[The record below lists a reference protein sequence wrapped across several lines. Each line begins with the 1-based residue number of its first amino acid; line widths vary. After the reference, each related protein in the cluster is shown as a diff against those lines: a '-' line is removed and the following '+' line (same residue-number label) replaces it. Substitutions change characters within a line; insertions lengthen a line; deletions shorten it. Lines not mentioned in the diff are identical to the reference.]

1 MKMGRPREFCVD
13 KALDAALEVF
23 WRKGFEGASLTD
35 LTEAMGINRPS
46 LYGAF
51 GNKEE
56 LFRKA
61 LDRYVS
67 EKVAY
72 LSEALAAPDA
82 YGVAER
88 LLTGAA
94 AMMTDPSHPVGCL
107 AVKGMATCSDHTGAV
122 REELDKVKA
131 NYEGAMIKR
140 LTEAR
145 DAGQLPAEADLDC
158 LMRYLTTIVQGMAIQ
173 ASNGATCADLRL
185 VAETALKAWP
195 AKKAEPTSA

>member
-67 EKVAY
+67 EKVKY

-82 YGVAER
+82 FGFAER
-88 LLTGAA
+88 MLMGAA

-107 AVKGMATCSDHTGAV
+107 AIKGMATCSDHTGVV

-131 NYEGAMIKR
+131 NYESGMLGR
-140 LTEAR
+140 LTELR
-145 DAGQLPAEADLDC
+145 DQGQLPADSDLQG
-158 LMRYLTTIVQGMAIQ
+158 LMRYLTTVVQGMAIQ
-173 ASNGATCADLRL
+173 ASNGASCAELRQ
-185 VAETALKAWP
+185 VGQTALKAWP
-195 AKKAEPTSA
+195 AKKVIPASA

>member
-51 GNKEE
+51 GNKDE

-67 EKVAY
+67 EKVKY

-82 YGVAER
+82 YGLAER
-88 LLTGAA
+88 MLMGAA
-94 AMMTDPSHPVGCL
+94 AMMTDPKHPVGCL
-107 AVKGMATCSDHTGAV
+107 AVKGMATCSDQTGVV

-131 NYEGAMIKR
+131 NYETAMLGR
-140 LTEAR
+140 LTELR
-145 DAGQLPAEADLDC
+145 DQGQFSPDTDLEG
-158 LMRYLTTIVQGMAIQ
+158 LMRYLTTVVQGMAIQ
-173 ASNGATCADLRL
+173 ASNGATCAQLCQ
-185 VAETALKAWP
+185 VGQTALQAWP
-195 AKKAEPTSA
+195 AKQGAPASA

>member
-1 MKMGRPREFCVD
+1 MAIGRPRAFCAE

-23 WRKGFEGASLTD
+23 WRKGFDGASLTD

-61 LDRYVS
+61 LDRYVTV
-67 EKVAY
+67 KVAY
-72 LSEALAAPDA
+72 IRHAHEAETA

-88 LLTGAA
+88 LLMGAA
-94 AMMTDPSHPVGCL
+94 EMMTDPSHPVGCL
-107 AVKGMATCSDHTGAV
+107 AVKGMATCSAEDGPV
-122 REELDKVKA
+122 REELNKIRDEYEAAMRDRIARAKA
-131 NYEGAMIKR
+131 AGE
-140 LTEAR
+140 LPE
-145 DAGQLPAEADLDC
+145 DADPDD
-158 LMRYLTTIVQGMAIQ
+158 LMRYLTTVVQGMAIQ
-173 ASNGATCADLRL
+173 ASMGATVEDLRR

-195 AKKAEPTSA
+195 GRPPA

>member
-1 MKMGRPREFCVD
+1 MAIGRPRAFCAE

-23 WRKGFEGASLTD
+23 WRKGFDGASLTD

-61 LDRYVS
+61 LDRYVTV
-67 EKVAY
+67 KLAY
-72 LSEALAAPDA
+72 IRYALAAPSA
-82 YGVAER
+82 YELAER

-94 AMMTDPSHPVGCL
+94 EMMTDPSHPVGCL
-107 AVKGMATCSDHTGAV
+107 AVKGIATCSPDDGPV
-122 REELDKVKA
+122 REKLDTIRDEYETAMRERIARAKA
-131 NYEGAMIKR
+131 
-140 LTEAR
+140 
-145 DAGQLPAEADLDC
+145 AGELPADADPDD
-158 LMRYLTTIVQGMAIQ
+158 LMRYLTTVAQGMAIQ
-173 ASNGATCADLRL
+173 ASMGATAADLRR

-195 AKKAEPTSA
+195 VRQPA

>member
-23 WRKGFEGASLTD
+23 WRKGFEAASLTD
-35 LTEAMGINRPS
+35 LTDAMGINRPS

-67 EKVAY
+67 EKVKY

-82 YGVAER
+82 YGFAER
-88 LLTGAA
+88 MLMGAA

-107 AVKGMATCSDHTGAV
+107 AIKGMATCSDHTGVV
-122 REELDKVKA
+122 REELDKVKT
-131 NYEGAMIKR
+131 NYEAAMLGR
-140 LTEAR
+140 LTALR
-145 DAGQLPAEADLDC
+145 DAGEFPADTDLQG
-158 LMRYLTTIVQGMAIQ
+158 LMRYLTTVVQGMAIQ
-173 ASNGATCADLRL
+173 ASNGASCADLRQ
-185 VAETALKAWP
+185 VGQTALKAWP
-195 AKKAEPTSA
+195 AKKGVPASA

>member
-23 WRKGFEGASLTD
+23 WLKGFEGASLTD

-51 GNKEE
+51 GNKDE

-67 EKVAY
+67 EKVKY

-82 YGVAER
+82 YGLAER
-88 LLTGAA
+88 MLMGAA
-94 AMMTDPSHPVGCL
+94 AMMTDPNHPVGCL
-107 AVKGMATCSDHTGAV
+107 AVKGMATCSDQTGVV

-131 NYEGAMIKR
+131 NYETAMLRR
-140 LTEAR
+140 LTELR
-145 DAGQLPAEADLDC
+145 DQGQFPADTDLEG

-173 ASNGATCADLRL
+173 ASNGATCAELRQ
-185 VAETALKAWP
+185 VGETALKAWP
-195 AKKAEPTSA
+195 AQRPEAPTA